1 MKTLFKLCVLL
12 LCMGQAVSANEYI
25 NGEGRFYAADDDS
38 LAFVKNQLTANAF
51 QDVISKEL
59 SQMGLD
65 ASLFWNKWN
74 SRFEAYLQGTVDALK
89 KKYGVEDE
97 SASAGKKN
105 EYQKALRQKRLEL
118 HARYGDLSRVITSYS
133 IKRMTR
139 STQVPNSRYMSLQAK
154 VDRRLL
160 NQIYFDFV
168 RDGES
173 RHFPTIYLTGKFTLE
188 GGTWSDVGVGVEKD
202 FTDVVLAHWKK
213 WLSEH
218 LSERVGAV
226 VITDE
231 DIENDLRENLKRPL
245 MTSVQLAHVESEK
258 KTQSAQAL
266 TEDTQVESA
275 PVPSGV
281 GNSLWLQLNFTIKKI
296 DEDEVLS
303 NRTFQVS
310 GSGLLLDMKFHRPLM
325 ARDFSATS
333 QVYSTEDLTAMSS
346 ALASYIYRLPVAEL
360 KSVPRELGRMSSG
373 ERVAEVT
380 LEGAPHIGLAQ
391 SFIGSVVDKGLS
403 QQLSASLKESTPYET
418 GFYINFNGES
428 DKLVALL
435 RSFNN
440 TDINNDF
447 MVTMPDEANPF
458 HFKVVQKFV
467 SRPKNSQT
475 APAGI

>member
-1 MKTLFKLCVLL
+1 MKNLFKLSVLL
-12 LCMGQAVSANEYI
+12 LCLCSGVRAADYI

-38 LAFVKNQLTANAF
+38 LAFVKSQLTANAF

-65 ASLFWNKWN
+65 ANLFWNKWN
-74 SRFEAYLQGTVDALK
+74 SRFEAYIQGTVDALK
-89 KKYGVEDE
+89 KKYGVEGE
-97 SASAGKKN
+97 GASAAKKN
-105 EYQKALRQKRLEL
+105 EYQKTLRQKRLEL
-118 HARYGDLSRVITSYS
+118 HARYGDLSRAITSYS

-154 VDRRLL
+154 VDRRVL

-173 RHFPTIYLTGKFTLE
+173 RHFPTIYLTGKFNLE

-202 FTDVVLAHWKK
+202 FTDVVMAHWKK
-213 WLSEH
+213 WLGEH
-218 LSERVGAV
+218 LSERVGSV

-231 DIENDLRENLKRPL
+231 DIESELKENLKRPL

-258 KTQSAQAL
+258 SEQAKEEAASVSAL
-266 TEDTQVESA
+266 PIT
-275 PVPSGV
+275 SGV
-281 GNSLWLQLNFTIKKI
+281 GNSLWLQLNFTLKKI
-296 DEDEVLS
+296 DEDEVLG
-303 NRTFQVS
+303 NRTFQVF
-310 GSGLLLDMKFHRPLM
+310 GSGLLIDMKFHRPLM
-325 ARDFSATS
+325 ASDFGATS
-333 QVYSTEDLTAMSS
+333 QVYSTEDLSAMSS
-346 ALASYIYRLPVAEL
+346 ALASYIYRLPVVEL

-391 SFIGSVVDKGLS
+391 SFMANLVDKGLA
-403 QQLSASLKESTPYET
+403 QQLSASLKESTPFET
-418 GFYINFNGES
+418 GFYVNFNGES
-428 DKLVALL
+428 DKLAALL

-440 TDINNDF
+440 TDIGSDF
-447 MVTMPDEANPF
+447 MVTLPDESNPF

-475 APAGI
+475 APVGI

>member
-1 MKTLFKLCVLL
+1 MSS
-12 LCMGQAVSANEYI
+12 VSASEYI
-25 NGEGRFYAADDDS
+25 GGEGRFYAADDDS
-38 LAFVKNQLTANAF
+38 LAFVKSQLTANAF

-59 SQMGLD
+59 AGMGLD
-65 ASLFWNKWN
+65 ANLFWNKWN
-74 SRFEAYLQGTVDALK
+74 SRFDSYLQGTVDALK

-97 SASAGKKN
+97 NASAAKKN

-154 VDRRLL
+154 VDRRVL

-173 RHFPTIYLTGKFTLE
+173 RHFPTVYLSGKFNLE

-202 FTDVVLAHWKK
+202 FTDVVITHWKK
-213 WLSEH
+213 WLTEN
-218 LSERVGAV
+218 LSDRVGSV
-226 VITDE
+226 VVADE
-231 DIENDLRENLKRPL
+231 DLESELKESLKRPL
-245 MTSVQLAHVESEK
+245 MTSVQLAHVEQK
-258 KTQSAQAL
+258 SAENPETAAI
-266 TEDTQVESA
+266 EVSSA
-275 PVPSGV
+275 NGV

-303 NRTFQVS
+303 NRTFQVE
-310 GSGLLLDMKFHRPLM
+310 GSGLLVDMKFHRPLM
-325 ARDFSATS
+325 ASDFQATS

-360 KSVPRELGRMSSG
+360 KNVPRELGRMSSG
-373 ERVAEVT
+373 ERIAEVT

-391 SFIGSVVDKGLS
+391 NFMASLVDKGLS
-403 QQLSASLKESTPYET
+403 QQVSASLKESTPYET
-418 GFYINFNGES
+418 GFYVNFNGES
-428 DKLVALL
+428 DKLVTLL

-440 TDINNDF
+440 TDINADF
-447 MVTMPDEANPF
+447 MLTLPDEANPF

-467 SRPKNSQT
+467 SRPKNNQS
-475 APAGI
+475 APVGM